1 MKLDTTMLGE
11 EVPLA
16 KLEKT
21 VRTLWADESGA
32 GKTRASLMNF
42 AIYSEDLF
50 SLERNTQLLAS
61 ITREHSCRALL
72 ILNDPAAQEM
82 STRAWIT
89 AHCQLY
95 DGKRSVCCEQLSF
108 LLEGGGADRV
118 RNVVFSNLESDLP
131 LVLWWQGELTDRL
144 DERFCSVLDG
154 LIVDS
159 SQWHDPAASLRRI
172 LAARERR
179 KTHFTLGDLS
189 WMRSHVMRVTLAAA
203 FQNRTL
209 LAALP
214 AMVKLRIVY
223 APGSRAAA
231 LLVAAWVGKQLG
243 ATLKRSPMGMTFE
256 RTDAHPLE
264 VQFAEGESNG
274 CSLQTLELSGP
285 GVSVAVTRECGSG
298 FVYARTSQG
307 GIEREEVQPAPRDH
321 DADLIVEQLSRFGGT
336 TRYFEALPFFLQM
349 AE

>member
-1 MKLDTTMLGE
+1 MTLDTSLLGE

-16 KLEKT
+16 KLDKA
-21 VRTLWADESGA
+21 VRALWADESGG

-42 AIYSEDLF
+42 AIYSEDLS
-50 SLERNTQLLAS
+50 SLENNTQLLAS
-61 ITREHSCRALL
+61 IAREHSCRALL
-72 ILNDPAAQEM
+72 ILNDPEAETM

-131 LVLWWQGELTDRL
+131 LVLWWQGELTERL

-159 SQWHDPAASLRRI
+159 SHWKDAAGSLRRI
-172 LAARERR
+172 LAARDAR

-209 LAALP
+209 LASLP
-214 AMVKLRIVY
+214 GMTKLGIVH
-223 APGSRAAA
+223 APGYRAAG
-231 LLVAAWVGKQLG
+231 LLVAAWIGKQLH
-243 ATLKRSPMGMTFE
+243 AKLKRSGSAMSFE
-256 RTDAHPLE
+256 RPGAATMSIELS
-264 VQFAEGESNG
+264 EGEANG
-274 CSLQTLELSGP
+274 CPLQSLELSGP
-285 GVSVAVTRECGSG
+285 DASVTVTRECGSG
-298 FVYARTSQG
+298 FVHARTIQSDA
-307 GIEREEVQPAPRDH
+307 EREEVQPAPRDN

-336 TRYFEALPFFLQM
+336 TRYFEAMPLFLEM

>member
-1 MKLDTTMLGE
+1 MLGE

-42 AIYSEDLF
+42 AIYSEDLS
-50 SLERNTQLLAS
+50 SLEKNTQLLAG

-72 ILNDPAAQEM
+72 ILNDPGAATM

-159 SQWHDPAASLRRI
+159 SQWRDAAASLRRI
-172 LAARERR
+172 LAARESR

-214 AMVKLRIVY
+214 AMTSLRVTH

-231 LLVAAWVGKQLG
+231 LLVAAWVGKQLDASLTRAG
-243 ATLKRSPMGMTFE
+243 SRMAFE
-256 RTDAHPLE
+256 RKNAEPLQIELE
-264 VQFAEGESNG
+264 VGEANG
-274 CSLQTLELSGP
+274 CPLQALALSGP
-285 GVSVAVTRECGSG
+285 GVSVSVTRECGSG

-307 GIEREEVQPAPRDH
+307 GAEREEVQPTPHDN

-336 TRYFEALPFFLQM
+336 TRYFEALPLFLQM
-349 AE
+349 AEQSD